1 MKADPSRYT
10 AAMNATTRIATTAL
24 ALALLAGCGNKG
36 PLVLPTEPPPI
47 DPATLP
53 DTQPEPV
60 PADATPTD
68 PEAAE
73 PATDST
79 TPPET
84 PAPPAS
90 DGDGNG

>member
-53 DTQPEPV
+53 DTQPEP
-60 PADATPTD
+60 ATPTD

-84 PAPPAS
+84 PAPPAT